1 MGLMETNQWHPLTQ
15 QYNLLNFIKAELKS
29 IQKFKLQSF
38 IFISEL
44 KFTRTLCM
52 LNSLQSF
59 YSINMVK
66 K

>member
-15 QYNLLNFIKAELKS
+15 QYNLLNFIEAELKS